1 MIVRSVQVQGF
12 GYFVD
17 RVEAGPFTP
26 GLNILFGPNGAGK
39 STLSSAIT
47 TGLLDGHRVK
57 AAD

>member
-39 STLSSAIT
+39 STFQVRLRRACSMGI
-47 TGLLDGHRVK
+47 G
-57 AAD
+57 